1 MNHLKDLE
9 EFMLDGWSQLFSNRG
24 QGSATTW
31 RPKLQRYIGFI
42 DLVILFVITLFVLEL
57 RFPQTLNSS
66 FTNYELMN
74 ITLATLILISWLF
87 FLWFNGSRDAKILGF
102 GADEY
107 KRILN
112 AALLSFTFIAFV
124 SYIFKLEISRG
135 FVLMVFSVGS
145 MSLFITR
152 RMLRKSLLRSRNQ
165 GLYISRV
172 LLLLSGDLDPV
183 EKRLLVAKHAG
194 LRIVHKMQ
202 STGSRDFNHKMIV
215 TEALKQNCDQI
226 MVGQSAVISA
236 EELRNL
242 GWALEETN
250 IDLVVAPAVTEIAGP
265 RLKVSNVEGLPLLH
279 LDQPV
284 FSGLAI
290 FTKRLLD
297 LVLSLVGLI
306 VISPFLILVL
316 VIIKKHDR
324 GKILYTQKRIGQ
336 NNKEFRVYKFRTMY
350 EGSHD
355 KRNQIMAQ
363 TNKDSRLAKD
373 PNDPRITKPGLFLRR
388 WSIDEIP
395 QIINVFRGEMSLV
408 GPRPP
413 LAEEVNLYQKSE
425 KRRLLVKPGLTGLWQ
440 VSGRSELDW
449 EDSVRLDLYYV
460 ENWSLTLDLLII
472 IRTFAAIWR
481 GEGAY

>member
-1 MNHLKDLE
+1 
-9 EFMLDGWSQLFSNRG
+9 MLDGGHQLFSNRG

-31 RPKLQRYIGFI
+31 RPKLKRYIGLI
-42 DLVILFVITLFVLEL
+42 DLVVLFAISLIVLEL
-57 RFPQTLNSS
+57 RFPQTLSS
-66 FTNYELMN
+66 SLTNYELRN
-74 ITLATLILISWLF
+74 ITVAALILISWLF
-87 FLWFNGSRDAKILGF
+87 FLWFNGSRDTNILGF

-107 KRILN
+107 KRIIN

-135 FVLMVFSVGS
+135 FVLMVFSMGLL
-145 MSLFITR
+145 SLFIAR
-152 RMLRKSLLRSRNQ
+152 RLLRKNLLRSRNQ
-165 GLYISRV
+165 GLYVSRV

-194 LRIVHKMQ
+194 LSIVHKLQ
-202 STGSRDFNHKMIV
+202 SAGSRDFNHKMIV
-215 TEALKQNCDQI
+215 TEALNHNCDQI

-306 VISPFLILVL
+306 VISPFLILVA

-355 KRNQIMAQ
+355 MRNQIMVQ
-363 TNKDSRLAKD
+363 TNKDLRLAKD
-373 PNDPRITKPGLFLRR
+373 PHDPRITKPGLFLRR